1 MGTGAFLRR
10 FMLGRPLGVAPLDS
24 AGALPLENLKA
35 HASTHNAGGSDAMAI
50 DAAAATGSLRTLGT
64 AGTAACAGNDDRL
77 LQSLDPWGRSG
88 GLQGPLGS
96 GTLLLISGT
105 AYFVFLGRV
114 HKTFTPAYIN
124 AMCQTVGT
132 STQTAEMGLFS
143 TPAYPTYNTGQSLTK
158 IVATGSITS
167 LTSGTG
173 VKRNSSP
180 FATSIAAG
188 TFLWGGMRTAM
199 AGNQPTMNA
208 LNRDYN
214 RANVLTTATAGAL
227 TGSGPWTGAVVAAS
241 ASTAE
246 APVMFWS
253 FE

>member
-35 HASTHNAGGSDAMAI
+35 HASTHVAGGSDALS
-50 DAAAATGSLRTLGT
+50 G
-64 AGTAACAGNDDRL
+64 L

-96 GTLLLISGT
+96 GTLALVSGT

-114 HKTFTPAYIN
+114 TTTFTPAYIN

-132 STQTAEMGLFS
+132 STQTAELGFFS
-143 TPAYPTYNTGQSLTK
+143 TPAYPTYNTSQSLTK

-173 VKRNSSP
+173 VKRNSSA
-180 FATSIAAG
+180 FSTSITAG

-208 LNRDYN
+208 LNRDYA
-214 RANVLTTATAGAL
+214 RGNVLTTVTAGAL
-227 TGSGPWTGAVVAAS
+227 TGTGPWTGAVVAAS
-241 ASTAE
+241 VSTGE

>member
-1 MGTGAFLRR
+1 MSAGAFLRR
-10 FMLGRPLGVAPLDS
+10 FMLGRPLGVAPLDAAS
-24 AGALPLENLKA
+24 TLPLENLKA

-64 AGTAACAGNDDRL
+64 AATAACAGNDSRL

-96 GTLLLISGT
+96 GTLLLISNT

-114 HKTFTPAYIN
+114 VTEFTPAYLN
-124 AMCQTVGT
+124 VMCQTVGT
-132 STQTAEMGLFS
+132 STQTAELGFFS
-143 TPAYPTYNTGQSLTK
+143 TPAYPKYNTSQSLTK
-158 IVATGSITS
+158 ITSTGTITS

-173 VKRNSSP
+173 VKRNSSA
-180 FATSIAAG
+180 FTTSIAAG

-208 LNRDYN
+208 INRDYA
-214 RANVLTTATAGAL
+214 RGNVLTTAAAGAL
-227 TGSGPWTGAVVAAS
+227 TNSGPWTGAVVSAS
-241 ASTAE
+241 ASAAE